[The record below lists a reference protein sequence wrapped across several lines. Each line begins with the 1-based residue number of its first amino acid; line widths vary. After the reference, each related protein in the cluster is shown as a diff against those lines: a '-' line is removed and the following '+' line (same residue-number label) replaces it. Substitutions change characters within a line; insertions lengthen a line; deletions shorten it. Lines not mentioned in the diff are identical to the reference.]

1 MQSAGTGQF
10 CLKPEIEGV
19 VMAATRKEMSFPRD
33 ASSYA
38 DRLEEARTRIEQRFL
53 DGGAVLL
60 SILDILNKMISSLDA
75 LTGSLDEG
83 TANATMGELK
93 ATVARLSSLTEGEA
107 KRQIGF
113 REIAEAERSL
123 RPHISRM
130 QETLRYLRTFA
141 VTAKITGAGIPDF
154 AGFAE
159 EILERIQEG
168 SEQVNGLSQKLGE
181 LGSGLGPV
189 MSKGS
194 ATLDRYSQT
203 IPTIVSGLG
212 RGIDQISAHRFEL
225 NQRAEQVKGIA
236 RGIQNK
242 LASTLSAMQVGD
254 ITRQRVE
261 HCQTSFSIL
270 EDYLLSAEAASLSR
284 DDHEAL
290 RAIVR
295 QLVAAQLHQTR
306 QDFERDTARI
316 VETIASF
323 RHELGQIT
331 TIQREMVGEGDEPS
345 NGSLRDLE
353 TGIGQARSAVTE
365 IEAVAEEASRM
376 TRRTLATV
384 EVLLKDIGI
393 VRVVR
398 GDIHYMALNTNLRCG
413 KIGEEGKA
421 INVVTAELRIF
432 AGHLDEAAEQ
442 ILEQLKVLEGAAKGL
457 LTDTPEDA
465 PQDCLDDRLR
475 RVLESIRSVGQAME
489 GDLSNLAKEGAS
501 GVAEMNAAL
510 QRLDFRADLGEIL
523 HRCEEELHTSSH
535 QSVDVTGLQAALD
548 VIGPRINRIYTMAA
562 ERELHAAIL
571 GTAVPEQ
578 APLTVLSDDDL
589 DAALF

>member
-1 MQSAGTGQF
+1 MA
-10 CLKPEIEGV
+10 
-19 VMAATRKEMSFPRD
+19 MAATKQEMIFPQA

-38 DRLEEARTRIEQRFL
+38 GRLEEARTRIEQRFL

-60 SILDILNKMISSLDA
+60 SILDILNKMVGSLDA

-83 TANATMGELK
+83 TANATMGELR
-93 ATVARLSSLTEGEA
+93 ATVATLSSLTAAEA
-107 KRQIGF
+107 KRQTGF
-113 REIAEAERSL
+113 REIAEAERML
-123 RPHISRM
+123 RPNISRM

-168 SEQVNGLSQKLGE
+168 SQQVNGLSQKLGE
-181 LGSGLGPV
+181 LGAGLGPV
-189 MSKGS
+189 IAKGS

-203 IPTIVSGLG
+203 VPAIVSGLG
-212 RGIDQISAHRFEL
+212 RGIDQINAHRHDL
-225 NQRAEQVKGIA
+225 NQRAEQVKIIA

-261 HCQTSFSIL
+261 HCQSSFSIL
-270 EDYLLSAEAASLSR
+270 EDYLASPESSFLASDAR
-284 DDHEAL
+284 ERL
-290 RAIVR
+290 REVIR
-295 QLVAAQLHQTR
+295 QLVAAQLEQTR
-306 QDFERDTARI
+306 EDFERDTAKI
-316 VETIASF
+316 VDTIASF

-331 TIQREMVGEGDEPS
+331 EIQRDMIGGGDKPS

-353 TGIGQARSAVTE
+353 AGIGQARSAVTE
-365 IEAVAEEASRM
+365 IEAVAEEAAQM
-376 TRRTLATV
+376 TRRTLSTV

-442 ILEQLKVLEGAAKGL
+442 ILEQLIVLESAAKGL
-457 LTDTPEDA
+457 LSDDPEV
-465 PQDCLDDRLR
+465 QDEESLDERLR
-475 RVLESIRSVGQAME
+475 RALERISAVGQAME
-489 GDLSNLAKEGAS
+489 NDLANLAQEGAG

-510 QRLDFRADLGEIL
+510 QRLDFRADLGDIL
-523 HRCEEELHTSSH
+523 QRCAEELHSDTYQAIDMS
-535 QSVDVTGLQAALD
+535 DLQPAIDA
-548 VIGPRINRIYTMAA
+548 IGPKINRIYTMAA

>member
-1 MQSAGTGQF
+1 
-10 CLKPEIEGV
+10 
-19 VMAATRKEMSFPRD
+19 MALAAKKQEMIYPQV

-38 DRLEEARTRIEQRFL
+38 ERLEEARTRIEQRFL
-53 DGGAVLL
+53 DGGSVLL
-60 SILDILNKMISSLDA
+60 SILDILNKMVGSLDA

-93 ATVARLSSLTEGEA
+93 ATVAALSSLTAGEA
-107 KRQIGF
+107 KRQSGF
-113 REIAEAERSL
+113 VEIAEAERML
-123 RPHISRM
+123 RPNISRM

-159 EILERIQEG
+159 EILDRIQEG
-168 SEQVNGLSQKLGE
+168 SQQVNGLSQKLAE

-203 IPTIVSGLG
+203 VPAIVSSLG
-212 RGIDQISAHRFEL
+212 RGIDQISAHRHEL

-261 HCQTSFSIL
+261 HCQSSFSIL
-270 EDYLLSAEAASLSR
+270 EDYLASPDSSFLDGHAR
-284 DDHEAL
+284 ERL
-290 RAIVR
+290 RELIR
-295 QLVAAQLHQTR
+295 HLVSAQLEQTR
-306 QDFERDTARI
+306 ADFERDTSKI

-323 RHELGQIT
+323 RHEIGQIT
-331 TIQREMVGEGDEPS
+331 EIQREMIGEGEEPS
-345 NGSLRDLE
+345 NGSLRELE
-353 TGIGQARSAVTE
+353 TGIGHARTAVKE
-365 IEAVAEEASRM
+365 IEFVAQEAGRM
-376 TRRTLATV
+376 TQRTLSTV
-384 EVLLKDIGI
+384 EVLLRDIGI

-442 ILEQLKVLEGAAKGL
+442 ILEQLMILESAAKGL
-457 LTDTPEDA
+457 LSDTPEGSDSES
-465 PQDCLDDRLR
+465 LDERLR
-475 RVLESIRSVGQAME
+475 RALERISAVGQTME
-489 GDLSNLAKEGAS
+489 NDLAKLAKEGAA
-501 GVAEMNAAL
+501 GVADMNAAL
-510 QRLDFRADLGEIL
+510 KRLDFRADLGEIL
-523 HRCEEELHTSSH
+523 QRCAEELHTDSYH
-535 QSVDVTGLQAALD
+535 DIDIADLQPAIDA
-548 VIGPRINRIYTMAA
+548 IGPKINRIYTMAA
-562 ERELHAAIL
+562 ERELHAAVL
-571 GTAVPEQ
+571 GTVAPQQ

>member
-1 MQSAGTGQF
+1 MAVAAKKQEMIFPQS
-10 CLKPEIEGV
+10 
-19 VMAATRKEMSFPRD
+19 

-38 DRLEEARTRIEQRFL
+38 EWLEEARTRIEQRFL

-60 SILDILNKMISSLDA
+60 SILDILNKMVGSLDT

-83 TANATMGELK
+83 AANATMGELK
-93 ATVARLSSLTEGEA
+93 ATVEALSSLTAGEA
-107 KRQIGF
+107 KRQGGF
-113 REIAEAERSL
+113 VEIAEAERML
-123 RPHISRM
+123 RPNISRM

-168 SEQVNGLSQKLGE
+168 SQQVNGLSQKLGE

-203 IPTIVSGLG
+203 VPAIVSGLG
-212 RGIDQISAHRFEL
+212 RGIEQISAHRNEL

-261 HCQTSFSIL
+261 HCQSSFTIL
-270 EDYLLSAEAASLSR
+270 EEYLASPEASFLDGNAR
-284 DDHEAL
+284 ERL
-290 RAIVR
+290 RELIR
-295 QLVAAQLHQTR
+295 QLVAAQLEQTR
-306 QDFERDTARI
+306 EDFERDTSKI
-316 VETIASF
+316 VDTIASF
-323 RHELGQIT
+323 RHEIGQIT
-331 TIQREMVGEGDEPS
+331 EIQREMIGDGDKPS

-353 TGIGQARSAVTE
+353 TGIGQARTAVVE
-365 IEAVAEEASRM
+365 IEAVANEAAQM
-376 TRRTLATV
+376 TQRTLSTV

-432 AGHLDEAAEQ
+432 AGHLDETAEQ
-442 ILEQLKVLEGAAKGL
+442 ILEQLMVLEQAAKGL
-457 LTDTPEDA
+457 LSDA
-465 PQDCLDDRLR
+465 PECSEDDSLDDRLR
-475 RVLESIRSVGQAME
+475 RALERISAIGQTME
-489 GDLSNLAKEGAS
+489 DDLANLAREGAS

-523 HRCEEELHTSSH
+523 QKCAEELQIATHH
-535 QSVDVTGLQAALD
+535 GGDIADLQPAIDA
-548 VIGPRINRIYTMAA
+548 ISPKINRIYTMAA
-562 ERELHAAIL
+562 ERELHAAVL
-571 GTAVPEQ
+571 GTVAPQQ